1 MELAL
6 ILTLM
11 TAISL
16 CSVTSAQRDSFGWL
30 TGSARSDN
38 TGTRVFLRVALL
50 NTWNV
55 KKVIGYVCIILEV
68 EGGGVGSYKDSTCSY
83 VTILNSGLVVFL
95 QVIQFKTKRPS
106 K

>member
-1 MELAL
+1 
-6 ILTLM
+6 M

-16 CSVTSAQRDSFGWL
+16 YSVTSAQRDSFGWL

-55 KKVIGYVCIILEV
+55 KKVIGNVYIILEV
-68 EGGGVGSYKDSTCSY
+68 GWSYKDSSY
-83 VTILNSGLVVFL
+83 VALLLSGLVVF
-95 QVIQFKTKRPS
+95 
-106 K
+106 

>member
-68 EGGGVGSYKDSTCSY
+68 EGGGSYKDSTCSY

>member
-1 MELAL
+1 
-6 ILTLM
+6 M

-55 KKVIGYVCIILEV
+55 KKVIGNVYIILEV
-68 EGGGVGSYKDSTCSY
+68 GWSYKDSSY
-83 VTILNSGLVVFL
+83 VALLLSGLVVF
-95 QVIQFKTKRPS
+95 
-106 K
+106 

>member
-1 MELAL
+1 MESAL

-16 CSVTSAQRDSFGWL
+16 CSVTSAQRDSFGLL
-30 TGSARSDN
+30 TGSVRSDN

-55 KKVIGYVCIILEV
+55 KKVIGYGCIILEV
-68 EGGGVGSYKDSTCSY
+68 GGSYKDSTCSY
-83 VTILNSGLVVFL
+83 VAILNSGLVVFL
-95 QVIQFKTKRPS
+95 QSNSTQNEKSIKITL
-106 K
+106 